1 MEGKDISLKALYSII
16 AEEDKDS
23 EDKNKMAER
32 SWSWLGMPLSA
43 IAGGI
48 MAFAGFYYANEANQR
63 KHEPTQTPPQIIEKN
78 SVDYT
83 GILAQFQANI
93 TQILDKN
100 NANQENILKQTQAGF
115 AQTLEKTTVA
125 LLQVNKDSAANNE
138 NLQKQIS
145 ELKEKNSSM
154 EQRLEEALK
163 QETELKAGIE
173 TALEATQKLDADF
186 YYKRGLIKYDY
197 ALYEEALKD
206 FDKTVEIN
214 PSHSAEL
221 YFYRGNSIY
230 LLTKE
235 GILRNDLGTL
245 ASAEYR
251 AIQNYAVA
259 LSHADLAEVHYNR
272 AILRGGDAG
281 KEEYDY
287 AKKLD
292 PSLPELEWSKINSST
307 WYLCFDSKKNFLR
320 KLRTPKDLN
329 KK

>member
-16 AEEDKDS
+16 AEKDKDS
-23 EDKNKMAER
+23 EDNNKMAER

-63 KHEPTQTPPQIIEKN
+63 KQEPIQFSPQIVEKN
-78 SVDYT
+78 GVDYT
-83 GILAQFQANI
+83 QILTQFQANI

-100 NANQENILKQTQAGF
+100 NANQENILRQMRADSG
-115 AQTLEKTTVA
+115 QTLERTIATVQQANDKT
-125 LLQVNKDSAANNE
+125 NE
-138 NLQKQIS
+138 NLQKQIN

-292 PSLPELEWSKINSST
+292 PSLPEIEWSKVNSST
-307 WYLCFDSKKNFLR
+307 WYLCVDSKKNFLR
-320 KLRTPKDLN
+320 QLSTQKDLN